1 MELIF
6 CKKCYGMQTIC
17 EWNSYV
23 SEWHS
28 LKESGLC
35 IGLKFKKVKVVCEK
49 LLHYELAS

>member
-6 CKKCYGMQTIC
+6 CDKCYRMQNIC
-17 EWNSYV
+17 ECNSYV

-28 LKESGLC
+28 LNECGLC
-35 IGLKFKKVKVVCEK
+35 IGLKLKRVKVVCEK